1 MGRRVGIGAQALIW
15 FGIAGGALFIALSLL
30 HTRYVKKEPGAVKAG
45 IAFALFAAIVLLF
58 AVGAAVAGV
67 VAIRTGS

>member
-1 MGRRVGIGAQALIW
+1 LGIQALIW
-15 FGIAGGALFIALSLL
+15 FGIAGGAVFVAASLL
-30 HTRYVKKEPGAVKAG
+30 RARYVRKEPQAVKAG